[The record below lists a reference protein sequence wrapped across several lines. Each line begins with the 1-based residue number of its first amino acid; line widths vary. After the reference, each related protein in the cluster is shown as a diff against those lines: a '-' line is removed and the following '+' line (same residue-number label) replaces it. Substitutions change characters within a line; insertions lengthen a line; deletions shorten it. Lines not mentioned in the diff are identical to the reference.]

1 MPGKARV
8 VPFERKLSGRA
19 HLMDTGEDSI
29 FCWYSYNESW
39 DRNPT
44 IVPVHMH
51 DEVDETIVVFDSEG
65 YYLHGP
71 TPETVVKSPF
81 KGPCLLYLPAGEYHR
96 IVTTSAGSHEA
107 VLIYTK
113 AGTVIDPFDEVIA
126 RAHGGVSVEF
136 AKLEEVQLS
145 DPSKVIRAPV

>member
-8 VPFERKLSGRA
+8 VPFERRVAGRV
-19 HLMDTGEDSI
+19 HLLDTGDDSI

-39 DRNPT
+39 DRSPV
-44 IVPVHMH
+44 IVPVHKH
-51 DEVDETIVVFDSEG
+51 DDVDETIVLWDGEG
-65 YYLHGP
+65 FYVHGP
-71 TPETVVKSPF
+71 TPEEMVKTPF

-107 VLIYTK
+107 ILMYSK
-113 AGTVIDPFDEVIA
+113 AGSIIDPFDEVIQ

-136 AKLEEVQLS
+136 ARLPEVPL
-145 DPSKVIRAPV
+145 P